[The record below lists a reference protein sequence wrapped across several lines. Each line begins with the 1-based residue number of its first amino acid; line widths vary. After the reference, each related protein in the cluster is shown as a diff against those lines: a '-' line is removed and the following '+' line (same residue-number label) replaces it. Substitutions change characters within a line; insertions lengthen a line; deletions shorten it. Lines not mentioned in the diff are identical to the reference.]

1 MLLKKVLSIDRQ
13 TGELLAE
20 RYTGEAD
27 MSEERFWKPFIE
39 LYKEDME
46 KLAERIAKG
55 GPAWQI
61 K

>member
-27 MSEERFWKPFIE
+27 MSEERFWKPFVE

-46 KLAERIAKG
+46 KLAERTSKG
-55 GPAWQI
+55 G
-61 K
+61 